1 MHKFLRAAGFSMYQ
15 KKKDIEKLLDLL
27 ETQPSVTKCVQI
39 DEETNVCEMRTEI
52 APGIG
57 LSIVGELNEEG
68 DFEREF
74 YFPYVECAQ
83 ESSTA
88 ECSVQRHVEKETYAG
103 MVDESCV
110 GISLIFYVQNFLD
123 YREKV
128 LKKGEAFKIRSISLA
143 GFSTGGKILLPIKKT
158 QKQIQM
164 AKVAAKNRNNLIE
177 AAKNGDEDAMET
189 LTIEDI
195 DLYSKISRRAMK
207 EDLYSI
213 IDSCFMPCGIEC
225 DQYSV
230 IGEIKEIQKIK
241 NKYTNEEIYWLNL
254 ECSDLNFIICINGK
268 DPVSYTH
275 LDVYKRQG

>member
-1 MHKFLRAAGFSMYQ
+1 MYQ

-57 LSIVGELNEEG
+57 ISIVGELNEEG

-83 ESSTA
+83 ESSKA

-128 LKKGEAFKIRSISLA
+128 LKKGEAFKILSL
-143 GFSTGGKILLPIKKT
+143 IHI
-158 QKQIQM
+158 
-164 AKVAAKNRNNLIE
+164 
-177 AAKNGDEDAMET
+177 
-189 LTIEDI
+189 
-195 DLYSKISRRAMK
+195 
-207 EDLYSI
+207 
-213 IDSCFMPCGIEC
+213 
-225 DQYSV
+225 
-230 IGEIKEIQKIK
+230 
-241 NKYTNEEIYWLNL
+241 
-254 ECSDLNFIICINGK
+254 
-268 DPVSYTH
+268 
-275 LDVYKRQG
+275 

>member
-57 LSIVGELNEEG
+57 ISIVGELNEEG

-83 ESSTA
+83 ESSKA

-195 DLYSKISRRAMK
+195 TRMSWDIASRIFRTFSACCCSLSNMGIRFSLVTPSTSIATSCPNFLRIS
-207 EDLYSI
+207 S
-213 IDSCFMPCGIEC
+213 
-225 DQYSV
+225 SV
-230 IGEIKEIQKIK
+230 
-241 NKYTNEEIYWLNL
+241 
-254 ECSDLNFIICINGK
+254 
-268 DPVSYTH
+268 
-275 LDVYKRQG
+275 

>member
-158 QKQIQM
+158 QKRANALNNIMIPQFTATIKYITEVLEEKEREDFSRL
-164 AKVAAKNRNNLIE
+164 KV
-177 AAKNGDEDAMET
+177 
-189 LTIEDI
+189 
-195 DLYSKISRRAMK
+195 
-207 EDLYSI
+207 
-213 IDSCFMPCGIEC
+213 
-225 DQYSV
+225 
-230 IGEIKEIQKIK
+230 IKKQR
-241 NKYTNEEIYWLNL
+241 
-254 ECSDLNFIICINGK
+254 DG
-268 DPVSYTH
+268 
-275 LDVYKRQG
+275 

>member
-123 YREKV
+123 YLHR
-128 LKKGEAFKIRSISLA
+128 RS
-143 GFSTGGKILLPIKKT
+143 GDRR
-158 QKQIQM
+158 Q
-164 AKVAAKNRNNLIE
+164 NR
-177 AAKNGDEDAMET
+177 KSRT
-189 LTIEDI
+189 P
-195 DLYSKISRRAMK
+195 RRAVPPHPRG
-207 EDLYSI
+207 
-213 IDSCFMPCGIEC
+213 DSPHGLLSRTTGQTRSHFDPR
-225 DQYSV
+225 
-230 IGEIKEIQKIK
+230 
-241 NKYTNEEIYWLNL
+241 T
-254 ECSDLNFIICINGK
+254 SD
-268 DPVSYTH
+268 
-275 LDVYKRQG
+275 R

>member
-1 MHKFLRAAGFSMYQ
+1 M
-15 KKKDIEKLLDLL
+15 
-27 ETQPSVTKCVQI
+27 TKCVQI

-128 LKKGEAFKIRSISLA
+128 LKRERPLRSAPSAWLDFPLA
-143 GFSTGGKILLPIKKT
+143 GRSFSPLKRPRSRSRWQRWRLKTG
-158 QKQIQM
+158 
-164 AKVAAKNRNNLIE
+164 
-177 AAKNGDEDAMET
+177 
-189 LTIEDI
+189 
-195 DLYSKISRRAMK
+195 
-207 EDLYSI
+207 I
-213 IDSCFMPCGIEC
+213 I
-225 DQYSV
+225 
-230 IGEIKEIQKIK
+230 
-241 NKYTNEEIYWLNL
+241 
-254 ECSDLNFIICINGK
+254 
-268 DPVSYTH
+268 
-275 LDVYKRQG
+275 

>member
-128 LKKGEAFKIRSISLA
+128 LKKGEAFKIRSSAWLDFPLA
-143 GFSTGGKILLPIKKT
+143 GRSFFPSKRPRSRSRWQRWRLKTG
-158 QKQIQM
+158 
-164 AKVAAKNRNNLIE
+164 
-177 AAKNGDEDAMET
+177 
-189 LTIEDI
+189 
-195 DLYSKISRRAMK
+195 
-207 EDLYSI
+207 I
-213 IDSCFMPCGIEC
+213 I
-225 DQYSV
+225 
-230 IGEIKEIQKIK
+230 
-241 NKYTNEEIYWLNL
+241 
-254 ECSDLNFIICINGK
+254 
-268 DPVSYTH
+268 
-275 LDVYKRQG
+275 